1 MPKLQKE
8 MTDKIPMVNDYE
20 LIVPKYFAKQV
31 IRNKNKRLK
40 LLNPLSKE
48 RNIASRDKKLVIPII
63 QKNVKK
69 PILVETQNQE
79 VDKNELTPLDY
90 KKLKQYNPVDNIKEA
105 KTLNFKNETRGL
117 PIILYKNLVKKKLN
131 PAQLDNI
138 VRRIFKNLGLDFD
151 KLTNPQKTKARKKV
165 KERVEFNKD
174 IREFFGSAKGEPKV
188 EEPKVEEPR
197 KKSKKEKEEE
207 ELAKETLAN
216 EQAEKEEREKKIKER
231 KIKEREEEVK
241 ETKERY
247 AKEDKKKK
255 EEKDKW
261 NAEKKLNMVKY
272 GAKYYFN
279 IVRLNYNKPIEDFYK
294 TIKKFRKKMDD
305 VTPNNIFIR
314 RVLNYH
320 LLFLRSK
327 LYEKMT
333 GNDDLYNSVKR
344 VERLHFKII
353 EAIKEEKDYDKYK
366 KYADEVIELFKVIE
380 FKYGIPISE
389 MITKNLSQ
397 TIIGF
402 VTWNK
407 YHNRWDYDI
416 DKFEWNRII
425 KDPPR
430 GVVGKKDQK
439 FGWTYI
445 LNYQNNE
452 RYDYNTLVEISP
464 DSKDITIKNVPKK
477 KVEGSGIVDSEFKNL
492 IKSTYNP
499 NEKVEGWEVDKD
511 LSTNTSRVFKKKGEN
526 KVVVSHRGTKGFLD
540 WANNGIFAIGGDT
553 LYKLTPRYKEA
564 RRVQK
569 LAEKKYS
576 KKDYKISTIGHSQG
590 ARQAQMLGARS
601 NEIITLNK
609 STRPLDLI
617 SASSQKK
624 NQYDYSTTGDVVSA
638 FRNPFEKYMKINV
651 KGKFNPLHSHSIGAV
666 KEKGEIYGDKS
677 F

>member
-1 MPKLQKE
+1 
-8 MTDKIPMVNDYE
+8 MVNDYE

-79 VDKNELTPLDY
+79 VNKNELTPLDY
-90 KKLKQYNPVDNIKEA
+90 KKLRQYNPVDNIKEA

-131 PAQLDNI
+131 PEQLDNI

-174 IREFFGSAKGEPKV
+174 IREFFGSAKGEV

-294 TIKKFRKKMDD
+294 MIKKFRKKTIDL
-305 VTPNNIFIR
+305 TPTNIFIQ

-366 KYADEVIELFKVIE
+366 KYADEVIELFKIIE
-380 FKYGIPISE
+380 FKYGIPITE
-389 MITKNLSQ
+389 LITKTLQQ
-397 TIIGF
+397 TMLGF
-402 VTWNK
+402 VTYNK
-407 YHNRWDYDI
+407 YHYRWDYNF
-416 DKFEWNRII
+416 DKYEWNRII

-445 LNYQNNE
+445 LNYQNN
-452 RYDYNTLVEISP
+452 YDYNTLVEISP
-464 DSKDITIKNVPKK
+464 DSKDITIKNVPKQ
-477 KVEGSGIVDSEFKNL
+477 KVEGSGIVDSEFKKI

-511 LSTNTSRVFKKKGEN
+511 LSTKTSRVFKKKGEN

-540 WANNGIFAIGGDT
+540 WANNGVFAIGGET
-553 LYKLTPRYKEA
+553 LYRLTPRYKEA
-564 RRVQK
+564 QRVQK
-569 LAEKKYS
+569 LAEKKYG
-576 KKDYKISTIGHSQG
+576 KDYKISTIGHSQG
-590 ARQAQMLGARS
+590 GLQAQMLGTRS

-609 STRPLDLI
+609 ATRPLDLI

-666 KEKGEIYGDKS
+666 KEKGEIYGDKT